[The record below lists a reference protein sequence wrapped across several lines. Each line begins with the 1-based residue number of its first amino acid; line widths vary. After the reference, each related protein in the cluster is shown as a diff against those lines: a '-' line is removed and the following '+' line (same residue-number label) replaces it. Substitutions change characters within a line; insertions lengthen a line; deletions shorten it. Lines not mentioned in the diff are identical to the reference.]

1 MKQRL
6 VAKGSLKPHPTHPT
20 MPPFTPTHPIPPKWL
35 RGGNRETLY
44 AKTLARSAPAYR
56 RELITDSFGA
66 DLVAYDFYDAPNA
79 QAPCIV
85 QLHGLEGSSRSHY
98 AVELAHAAHTH
109 GWHSVTAH
117 FRSCGGVSAQRM
129 YHSGDTPELAH
140 MLAQLAQRYATLYV
154 VGVSL
159 GGNVLA
165 KYLGEQGN
173 AALPRAAATV
183 STPFNLTASAQA
195 LQHGIPYLLYTP
207 YFLRTLLKK
216 VPASPRPI
224 RSLGAFDDAYTAPMH
239 GYTDRFDYY
248 HRASS
253 QPHLKNIAIP
263 TLLINAQ
270 NDPFY
275 PATYL
280 PQPRDISPSV
290 QLLQP
295 QHGGHAGFVSGSGRG
310 HLRWL
315 PQTLLA
321 WFDQFEAA

>member
-1 MKQRL
+1 
-6 VAKGSLKPHPTHPT
+6 
-20 MPPFTPTHPIPPKWL
+20 
-35 RGGNRETLY
+35 
-44 AKTLARSAPAYR
+44 
-56 RELITDSFGA
+56 
-66 DLVAYDFYDAPNA
+66 
-79 QAPCIV
+79 
-85 QLHGLEGSSRSHY
+85 
-98 AVELAHAAHTH
+98 
-109 GWHSVTAH
+109 
-117 FRSCGGVSAQRM
+117 M

-140 MLAQLAQRYATLYV
+140 MLAVLAQRYATLYV

-183 STPFNLTASAQA
+183 STPFNLAASAHT
-195 LQHGIPYLLYTP
+195 LQHGLPYLLYAP
-207 YFLRTLLKK
+207 YFLHTLLKK
-216 VPASPRPI
+216 VPPSSRPI

-248 HRASS
+248 RRASS
-253 QPHLKNIAIP
+253 HPQLKNIAIP
-263 TLLINAQ
+263 TLLINAR

-280 PQPRDISPSV
+280 PQSSDVSSSV

-321 WFDQFEAA
+321 WFEQFQAA

>member
-1 MKQRL
+1 MPF
-6 VAKGSLKPHPTHPT
+6 SPDHPL
-20 MPPFTPTHPIPPKWL
+20 PPKWL

-44 AKTLARSAPAYR
+44 AKTLSRPAPAYR
-56 RELITDSFGA
+56 RELIPDRFGE
-66 DLVAYDFYDAPNA
+66 DLVAYDFLDAPDP

-98 AVELAHAAHTH
+98 AVELACAAQEH
-109 GWHSVTAH
+109 GWHSVTPH
-117 FRSCGGVSAQRM
+117 FRSCGGVSSKRM

-140 MLAQLAQRYATLYV
+140 MLAQLAERYTTLYV

-165 KYLGEQGN
+165 KYLGEHGN
-173 AALPRAAATV
+173 TALPRAAATV
-183 STPFNLTASAQA
+183 STPFNLAASAHT
-195 LQHGIPYLLYTP
+195 LQHGLPYLLYTP
-207 YFLRTLLKK
+207 YFLHTLLKK
-216 VPASPRPI
+216 VPPADHPI

-239 GYTDRFDYY
+239 GYADRFDYY
-248 HRASS
+248 RRASS
-253 QPHLKNIAIP
+253 HPQLKNIAIP
-263 TLLINAQ
+263 TLLINAR

-280 PQPRDISPSV
+280 PQSSDVSSSV

-321 WFDQFEAA
+321 WFEQFQAA

>member
-1 MKQRL
+1 
-6 VAKGSLKPHPTHPT
+6 
-20 MPPFTPTHPIPPKWL
+20 
-35 RGGNRETLY
+35 
-44 AKTLARSAPAYR
+44 
-56 RELITDSFGA
+56 
-66 DLVAYDFYDAPNA
+66 
-79 QAPCIV
+79 
-85 QLHGLEGSSRSHY
+85 
-98 AVELAHAAHTH
+98 
-109 GWHSVTAH
+109 
-117 FRSCGGVSAQRM
+117 M

-140 MLAQLAQRYATLYV
+140 MLAVLAQRYATLYV

-165 KYLGEQGN
+165 KYLGEQGS

-183 STPFNLTASAQA
+183 STPFKLTASAHT

-207 YFLRTLLKK
+207 YFLHTLLKK
-216 VPASPRPI
+216 VPPADHPI

-239 GYTDRFDYY
+239 GYADRFDYY
-248 HRASS
+248 RRASS
-253 QPHLKNIAIP
+253 HPQLKNIAIP

-280 PQPRDISPSV
+280 PQSSDVSSSV

-321 WFDQFEAA
+321 WFEQFQAA